1 MSSFAD
7 FYTRIDAIAAIVA
20 KADKSLIES
29 RAEETITIGM
39 GPGKSA
45 DLTPAGYVNGW
56 LMPNLFFHMT
66 TVYNILRKEGVQL
79 GKMDYLNSYIGG
91 YVDVPAQ

>member
-1 MSSFAD
+1 MKTFAD
-7 FYTRIDAIAAIVA
+7 FYARIDAIAAIVA
-20 KADKSLIES
+20 KADKALIES

-45 DLTPAGYVNGW
+45 DLTAAGYVNGW

-66 TVYNILRKEGVQL
+66 TVYNILRKEGVEL
-79 GKMDYLNSYIGG
+79 GKMDYLNSYIGQ